1 MSDGDSIKAGQVTL
15 SESTTDL
22 VGARTGEDFP
32 NRVIFRVGPFYDT
45 YFNCNG
51 IMGLGN
57 DANDH
62 QNFGTGVIG
71 LGSPLGGIGVQ
82 GRGGGFKPEG
92 RPDAN
97 GGIGVQ
103 GIGGDINA
111 LNLEFVQPATGVL
124 GIGGNASDDFNPP
137 GTGVEGIGGASRIN
151 GGGVGVKGTGKLDAA
166 GVFGI
171 GDSGNGVRGDSANN
185 DGVFGFS
192 STNNRSG
199 VYGFNSTAN
208 DRAWGVTGRCNAPE
222 GGGVFGV
229 NGAPN
234 GMGVYGR
241 GFFGVK
247 GEASPGDGDSFHC
260 VGVFGLVQSD
270 YGAAIHGEAKTG
282 HGTAVSGEGYIAL
295 AASAWPRRDASGYNA
310 YSGIFDGGPLL
321 LYDDLM
327 VTGAKS
333 AVVPHE
339 DGSHRRF
346 FCMEAPESWFED
358 FGEAELVHGKA
369 AVRLDPDF
377 AHSVDTS
384 RYHVFVSSY
393 GEAEG
398 LHVARRHSAGFEVS
412 GKSAAPRTP
421 FSYRVV
427 ARRKDV
433 AQERMPKVKLPK
445 PPAVDQAAPQAAAYA
460 RAGGPRLT
468 QFLDGLPVPTR
479 WIHRHRVVWQ
489 TGQQDAPQG
498 QGPEA
503 ETHCSAFVAAVA
515 LMLDIYLLRP
525 PHHSQELLANAQADW
540 LAGDGSFPGPTAATS
555 GWAALGSSA
564 ERKNLVAAAEAA
576 NAGRLVVGVYKAP
589 PVRKSDGKLHQVS
602 GHICIV
608 RPQDAAPIG
617 DDGPRV
623 VSVAD
628 VNRRDTS
635 MRMAFHAHPEAW
647 PNGVRL
653 YAHDTDLQ
661 KDPT

>member
-45 YFNCNG
+45 FFNCNG

-166 GVFGI
+166 GVLGI

-192 STNNRSG
+192 STYNRSG

-234 GMGVYGR
+234 GMGSTAEVSLASKAGR
-241 GFFGVK
+241 CP
-247 GEASPGDGDSFHC
+247 A
-260 VGVFGLVQSD
+260 
-270 YGAAIHGEAKTG
+270 
-282 HGTAVSGEGYIAL
+282 TATL
-295 AASAWPRRDASGYNA
+295 FTASA
-310 YSGIFDGGPLL
+310 F
-321 LYDDLM
+321 
-327 VTGAKS
+327 S
-333 AVVPHE
+333 A
-339 DGSHRRF
+339 
-346 FCMEAPESWFED
+346 WFS
-358 FGEAELVHGKA
+358 
-369 AVRLDPDF
+369 PI
-377 AHSVDTS
+377 
-384 RYHVFVSSY
+384 
-393 GEAEG
+393 
-398 LHVARRHSAGFEVS
+398 
-412 GKSAAPRTP
+412 
-421 FSYRVV
+421 
-427 ARRKDV
+427 
-433 AQERMPKVKLPK
+433 M
-445 PPAVDQAAPQAAAYA
+445 APQFTA
-460 RAGGPRLT
+460 RPKRATAP
-468 QFLDGLPVPTR
+468 QFPAKAILPSLRAHGRVATLRATMPTR
-479 WIHRHRVVWQ
+479 AFLMAAR
-489 TGQQDAPQG
+489 
-498 QGPEA
+498 
-503 ETHCSAFVAAVA
+503 CSC
-515 LMLDIYLLRP
+515 
-525 PHHSQELLANAQADW
+525 
-540 LAGDGSFPGPTAATS
+540 TT
-555 GWAALGSSA
+555 
-564 ERKNLVAAAEAA
+564 
-576 NAGRLVVGVYKAP
+576 
-589 PVRKSDGKLHQVS
+589 
-602 GHICIV
+602 
-608 RPQDAAPIG
+608 
-617 DDGPRV
+617 
-623 VSVAD
+623 
-628 VNRRDTS
+628 T
-635 MRMAFHAHPEAW
+635 
-647 PNGVRL
+647 
-653 YAHDTDLQ
+653 
-661 KDPT
+661 